1 LQGSLRVMPGCY
13 ITGQAAG
20 MAAAL
25 AIEGKTGTRGVEVRQ
40 LQARLKAMGGYLPN
54 AG

>member
-1 LQGSLRVMPGCY
+1 MPGCY

-25 AIEGKTGTRGVEVRQ
+25 AVECKTGTRGVDVGQ
-40 LQARLKAMGGYLPN
+40 LQTRLKALGGYLPN